1 MLIKIMLWAI
11 LLGSVIMGYFG
22 YKTGSAENA
31 AIGIGVLIL
40 AGFALFF
47 LLKIFLHV
55 GFLVVKILLFIGLIA
70 LIAISG
76 IKGCQYL
83 TGHGRQVNQKQ
94 VEEVQSLESEIA
106 GKSLWGRAVSFFSFS
121 QNGGR
126 KPAPVIPSRN
136 TTEQASLPQKQEL
149 PQKINGKVTAVM
161 SGYLFK
167 MGSHFIKLY
176 GIDAPDP
183 SQNCI
188 DERGEEYNC
197 GHTARLMLER
207 LILGKKISC
216 QIVGGDYKEN
226 YIATC
231 KLHNIDIGAGMITA
245 GWAIADRTASQVYI
259 PYEEKAHKGKVGL
272 WRGKFV
278 APWMARQNRAAKP
291 KSKSKPGKKSEKG
304 FWESLF

>member
-11 LLGSVIMGYFG
+11 LLGSIIMGYFG

-40 AGFALFF
+40 AGFVLFF

-70 LIAISG
+70 LIALSG

-83 TGHGRQVNQKQ
+83 TGHGREVNQKQ
-94 VEEVQSLESEIA
+94 VEEVKSFESEVA
-106 GKSLWGRAVSFFSFS
+106 GKNFFGKMASFFSLS
-121 QNGGR
+121 QNGLQKPVPGATVS
-126 KPAPVIPSRN
+126 KTVTPPAP
-136 TTEQASLPQKQEL
+136 QKPEL
-149 PQKINGKVTAVM
+149 PEKINGKVTAVM

-167 MGSHFIKLY
+167 MGSHFVKLY
-176 GIDAPDP
+176 GIDTPDP

-188 DERGEEYNC
+188 NERGEEYNC
-197 GHTARLMLER
+197 GHMAKLMLER
-207 LILGKKISC
+207 LIFGKKISC
-216 QIVGGDYKEN
+216 QVVGGDYKEN

-231 KLHNIDIGAGMITA
+231 KIHNIDVGAGMITA
-245 GWAIADRTASQVYI
+245 GWAVADRNASQVYI
-259 PYEEKAHKGKVGL
+259 PYEKEAHRKKAGL

-278 APWMARQNRAAKP
+278 APWQARRNRGEKQ
-291 KSKSKPGKKSEKG
+291 KSTTKSEKG